1 MVEGSRGKR
10 PSRRYSGALTS
21 YIRSI
26 QRFDLLT
33 RSGEHRL
40 AVLGHEGESRA
51 RMALVQSNLR
61 LVVKLAMEYHQP
73 GLPVDDLI
81 AEGNLGLLEAARRFD
96 PERGVRFA
104 SYATWW
110 IHKFLIAAV
119 NRQRIQTSV
128 PTPSVREPQPAA
140 PNGSRRTVPAPP
152 PDPRHVPR
160 SRVLSFEEFMQ
171 NSGDRHFLESL
182 ADRDSR
188 SPETVAVAH
197 ELASA
202 LIAIL
207 DRMPRI
213 EREILEGR
221 YGLHGD
227 APRTLQNL
235 ADAMGYTRERVRQI
249 EIRALA
255 RARRLLEGRVPRR
268 EP

>member
-1 MVEGSRGKR
+1 MVEERGGKR
-10 PSRRYSGALTS
+10 RAPRYAGALSS

-40 AVLGHEGESRA
+40 AVRGLEGESQA
-51 RMALVQSNLR
+51 RTALVESNLR
-61 LVVKLAMEYHQP
+61 LVVKLATEYHRS
-73 GLPVDDLI
+73 GLSVDDLI
-81 AEGNLGLLEAARRFD
+81 EEGNLGLLEAARRFD

-119 NRQRIQTSV
+119 NRHRVQTSV
-128 PTPSVREPQPAA
+128 AAPSAREPQPAS
-140 PNGSRRTVPAPP
+140 PNGSTRAAPPPP
-152 PDPRHVPR
+152 PDPKHAPR

-182 ADRDSR
+182 ADRDSQ
-188 SPETVAVAH
+188 SPETVAVAR

-213 EREILEGR
+213 EREILAGR
-221 YGLHGD
+221 YGLHGG

-235 ADAMGYTRERVRQI
+235 ADSMGYTRERVRQI

-255 RARRLLEGRVPRR
+255 RARRLLEGWIPPRQ
-268 EP
+268 P

>member
-1 MVEGSRGKR
+1 MADDPAGKR
-10 PSRRYSGALTS
+10 RVPRYAGALSS

-40 AVLGHEGESRA
+40 AVRGHEGASGAQR
-51 RMALVQSNLR
+51 ALVESNLR

-119 NRQRIQTSV
+119 NRQRLQTTV
-128 PTPSVREPQPAA
+128 PGPVVRETQPRA
-140 PNGSRRTVPAPP
+140 PNGSRRAPPAPP
-152 PDPRHVPR
+152 QDPRHAPR
-160 SRVLSFEEFMQ
+160 ARVLSFEEFMQ

-182 ADRDSR
+182 ADRDSLN
-188 SPETVAVAH
+188 PETVAVEN
-197 ELASA
+197 ELADA
-202 LIAIL
+202 LVAIL
-207 DRMPRI
+207 DRIPRI
-213 EREILEGR
+213 EREILQAR
-221 YGLHGD
+221 YGLHGT
-227 APRTLQNL
+227 PSRTLQEL
-235 ADAMGYTRERVRQI
+235 ADVMGYTRERVRQI

-255 RARRLLEGRVPRR
+255 RARRLLEGRIPRR
-268 EP
+268 GP